1 MNQSRPVW
9 VIRLATVAVTGLLAA
24 SAYAGAVG
32 LLGGGLSFGEIINLR
47 LPFGSLGL
55 AGVALLIIVAGPM
68 TVAAV
73 AVARGTR
80 RSCDLVF
87 AAGLLLVAWIGIQLA
102 FIQVYSWFHPT
113 YLAAACVV
121 LGLGWLLVRTDSAAR
136 GNGTETNRE
145 IYSGIPR
152 DERPGQ
158 RGQTGV
164 DRGRVRQGDSEID
177 EAISRK

>member
-1 MNQSRPVW
+1 MRMKVNQSRPVR
-9 VIRLATVAVTGLLAA
+9 VIRLATVGVTGLLAA

-32 LLGGGLSFGEIINLR
+32 LLGGGLSFGESINVR

-55 AGVALLIIVAGPM
+55 AGLALLMIVAGPM

-73 AVARGTR
+73 AVARGAR

-113 YLAAACVV
+113 YLAAAFVV
-121 LGLGWLLVRTDSAAR
+121 LGLGWLLVRTDSAAGGGSAADGR
-136 GNGTETNRE
+136 ETTTPRTPTRE
-145 IYSGIPR
+145 
-152 DERPGQ
+152 
-158 RGQTGV
+158 
-164 DRGRVRQGDSEID
+164 
-177 EAISRK
+177 AA